1 MRDAGGPEGGAPE
14 VERED
19 PGRSVMDAVG
29 DDVLRDAGRALHSAS
44 RLRHASPMAA
54 DPFDDYYA
62 LLGVEADAD
71 GEALRQAWKRLARRW
86 HPDRAGA
93 VATPIFQRISTAYE
107 VLSDPVARAS
117 YDRRRG
123 VSSKPRATGSVAPT
137 PPRPTPGVMLSRL
150 SGPLN
155 ALMACGA
162 ARRAEGDVI
171 ELLLGEREAEH
182 GGMATISMRVAVRC
196 EACGGRAG
204 SACAR
209 CASRGTVD
217 ELYAAWLA
225 VPPGVADGAVLTPTV
240 GMRGMVRSVSF
251 RMRVLGAG

>member
-1 MRDAGGPEGGAPE
+1 
-14 VERED
+14 
-19 PGRSVMDAVG
+19 
-29 DDVLRDAGRALHSAS
+29 
-44 RLRHASPMAA
+44 MAD

-86 HPDRAGA
+86 HPDRAGS
-93 VATPIFQRISTAYE
+93 VATPIFQSISTAYE

-123 VSSKPRATGSVAPT
+123 VSAKPRAAGSVA
-137 PPRPTPGVMLSRL
+137 PRPTPGAMLSRL

-155 ALMACGA
+155 ALVACGA

-171 ELLLGEREAEH
+171 ELLLGEGEAEH
-182 GGMATISMRVAVRC
+182 GGMVTISMRVAVRC
-196 EACGGRAG
+196 EACGGREGA
-204 SACAR
+204 ACAR

-240 GMRGMVRSVSF
+240 GMRGMVRPVSF
-251 RMRVLGAG
+251 RVRVLGAG

>member
-1 MRDAGGPEGGAPE
+1 ME
-14 VERED
+14 
-19 PGRSVMDAVG
+19 
-29 DDVLRDAGRALHSAS
+29 
-44 RLRHASPMAA
+44 A

-62 LLGVEADAD
+62 LLGVENDAD
-71 GEALRQAWKRLARRW
+71 GEALRVAWKRLARRW

-93 VATPIFQRISTAYE
+93 VATPIFQSISTAYE

-123 VSSKPRATGSVAPT
+123 VSAKPRAAVPVAPT
-137 PPRPTPGVMLSRL
+137 RPRPTPGAMLSRL

-155 ALMACGA
+155 ALVACGA

-171 ELLLGEREAEH
+171 ELLIGEGEAEL
-182 GGMATISMRVAVRC
+182 GGMVTVSMRVAVRC
-196 EACGGRAG
+196 EACGGREGA
-204 SACAR
+204 ACSR

-225 VPPGVADGAVLTPTV
+225 VPPGVADGAVLAPTV
-240 GMRGMVRSVSF
+240 GMRGMVRPVSF
-251 RMRVLGAG
+251 RVRVLGAG